1 MSWATALV
9 VIVAIV
15 VWGLVLSS
23 RHQANARRHDH
34 LPPEGPSPRE
44 RELEEEVNNLRERLT
59 VLERIATEDRAAKR
73 LSSEIEQLRDE

>member
-1 MSWATALV
+1 VSWATALV

-23 RHQANARRHDH
+23 RHLMNARRHHH

-44 RELEEEVNNLRERLT
+44 RELEDEVNNLRERLK